1 MARTRV
7 VLRRNGSKVGEV
19 TYASESEAVHHAA
32 KMQGAASGLEAL
44 LAPAT
49 PVANR
54 KPRRNP
60 SIGRGPRR
68 NGFRDAIGAAMAA
81 YKGVGQAAR
90 EAGSATV
97 EAARAG
103 IADAKAAPGRALQ
116 RAKDAARLKAEAIA
130 EKAREAKREA
140 EHQRVRQGVNAAID
154 TIEEYGY
161 VVALKPLTLP
171 TQQSTR
177 LNPSIGRGTKHRDT
191 VAGAVTKRLR
201 AQGVAKKEAVSR
213 GFAIATAAELRHNPT
228 PIDIASL
235 DFGHFK
241 KTVKIAGYYNVR
253 TGRRFARVVSKDGTF
268 VTDVPVADGGK
279 DGSRAKGADAIKRRA
294 YEQLRIHIEPTNWK
308 PSVRVNPS
316 KAGSV
321 AYGGTS
327 IRIHAGTY
335 TVLPHGP
342 SFSGPD
348 GFVGAKKWIDTH
360 GA

>member
-1 MARTRV
+1 VARTRV

-19 TYASESEAVHHAA
+19 TYASESEAVAHAA

-44 LAPAT
+44 LAPA
-49 PVANR
+49 PNRR

-60 SIGRGPRR
+60 SIGRG
-68 NGFRDAIGAAMAA
+68 
-81 YKGVGQAAR
+81 
-90 EAGSATV
+90 
-97 EAARAG
+97 
-103 IADAKAAPGRALQ
+103 
-116 RAKDAARLKAEAIA
+116 
-130 EKAREAKREA
+130 
-140 EHQRVRQGVNAAID
+140 
-154 TIEEYGY
+154 
-161 VVALKPLTLP
+161 
-171 TQQSTR
+171 
-177 LNPSIGRGTKHRDT
+177 TKHRDR
-191 VAGAVTKRLR
+191 VEAAIERRLR
-201 AQGVAKKEAVSR
+201 AQGEPKASARSR
-213 GFAIATAAELRHNPT
+213 AYAIATAAELRKNPT
-228 PIDIASL
+228 PIDIGSL

-253 TGRRFARVVSKDGTF
+253 TGRRFARVVSKDETF

-279 DGSRAKGADAIKRRA
+279 DGNRARGADAIKRRA
-294 YEQLRIHIEPTNWK
+294 YEQLRIHIQPTTWK

-348 GFVGAKKWIDTH
+348 GFVSAKKWIDTH